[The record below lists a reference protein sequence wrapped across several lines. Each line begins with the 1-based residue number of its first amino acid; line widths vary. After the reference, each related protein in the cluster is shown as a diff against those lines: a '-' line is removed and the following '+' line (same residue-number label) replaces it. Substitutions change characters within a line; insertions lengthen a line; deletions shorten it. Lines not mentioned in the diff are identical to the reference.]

1 MRIFPLF
8 LDIKYIKSNVF
19 VHIKY
24 IISYIVTTKFVQEP
38 DIQEIVREVNR
49 QMQQHKHSK
58 TPLKY
63 YVSGYI
69 RV

>member
-1 MRIFPLF
+1 MRIFPIF

-49 QMQQHKHSK
+49 QM
-58 TPLKY
+58 
-63 YVSGYI
+63 
-69 RV
+69 